1 MATHSLVVKNLVVF
15 MRGAGSIPGS
25 GTFTCQGLGQI
36 FFFFNM
42 EIGYSDKVNPNIVE
56 VSIQE
61 TFAEQDSRRHKGGA
75 VEEASMQPSILHFF
89 NNTSEQLL

>member
-1 MATHSLVVKNLVVF
+1 MVLVLSLARELSHAKDL
-15 MRGAGSIPGS
+15 AK
-25 GTFTCQGLGQI
+25 
-36 FFFFNM
+36 FFFFLNM

>member
-1 MATHSLVVKNLVVF
+1 MVLVLSLARELSHAKDL
-15 MRGAGSIPGS
+15 AK
-25 GTFTCQGLGQI
+25 
-36 FFFFNM
+36 FFFFFLNM